1 MSPFFSFQ
9 TLESRQELEEVKMR
23 RRSELPKKYFVMSFS
38 EHIQGP
44 ARFGGGQEGGP
55 DPQFLRNL
63 LSTNFEKL
71 KKKFIFSGASTD
83 F

>member
-1 MSPFFSFQ
+1 
-9 TLESRQELEEVKMR
+9 
-23 RRSELPKKYFVMSFS
+23 MSFS

-63 LSTNFEKL
+63 LNKYQFWKIEKKL
-71 KKKFIFSGASTD
+71 FSVVLTD
-83 F
+83 FWNPTEGPESDTYVCTMYVSR